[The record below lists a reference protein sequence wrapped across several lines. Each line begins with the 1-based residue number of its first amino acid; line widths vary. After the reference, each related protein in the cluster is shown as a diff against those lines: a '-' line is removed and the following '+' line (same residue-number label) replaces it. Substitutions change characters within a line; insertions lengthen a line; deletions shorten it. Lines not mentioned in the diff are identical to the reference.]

1 MCSNKDNKILVLNV
15 LVASGIWFLLGTLS
29 GQSKKKKNVYILTH
43 VYKCVYIHV
52 YKYFFV

>member
-29 GQSKKKKNVYILTH
+29 RQSKKKNEYVYINT
-43 VYKCVYIHV
+43 CV
-52 YKYFFV
+52 